1 MSQAD
6 LDIANISR
14 SLVRAEINASLQA
27 LASCSSGASAPSTTY
42 AYQLWADTSSGY
54 LKQRNAAN
62 SAWITL
68 FKLSTGGL
76 AQLDGMDVTGAINE
90 KRSTVAATAT
100 TTPLFAAG
108 TGNIQDWTGT
118 PTITDFPAAP
128 QAGASRVVYP
138 AAGTIFT
145 DNANIDVQGDVNYT
159 IVAGDRV
166 EIEALTTTTFKV
178 WIKRKNGRPIENYTG
193 EIFDW
198 PHASTPAYGLICNG
212 AAVSRTTYAALFN
225 KIGTTWGAG
234 DGSTT
239 FNVPNIQADFT
250 TVQSSGNEGTSTNGQ
265 VIAHVHAI
273 AFQSSAAGATFGST
287 AAGATSG
294 TATDSTGGVANFA
307 AAVRV
312 RKCIRF

>member
-1 MSQAD
+1 LAAGTVAGDSVRYEQVA
-6 LDIANISR
+6 LLAGSNLAG
-14 SLVRAEINASLQA
+14 SLN
-27 LASCSSGASAPSTTY
+27 
-42 AYQLWADTSSGY
+42 D
-54 LKQRNAAN
+54 
-62 SAWITL
+62 
-68 FKLSTGGL
+68 
-76 AQLDGMDVTGAINE
+76 